1 MENVLEKI
9 KELLS
14 SENQMMIRD
23 SKGELH
29 ALQAGLKGEVIEV
42 SGKDELY
49 KLLWG
54 KSRVG
59 VRDIK
64 ELYDIVEKIKGY
76 VMDNSSY
83 QAKKKLESEL
93 K

>member
-1 MENVLEKI
+1 MENVLEKV

-23 SKGELH
+23 AKGGLH
-29 ALQAGLKGEVIEV
+29 PLQAGLKGEVVEV

-64 ELYDIVEKIKGY
+64 ELYETVERIKSY
-76 VMDNSSY
+76 VMENSSY